1 MTPMTD
7 PTDPTDPTSQAP
19 QAPQAAARLAGTLR
33 GLTNHTP
40 SAEQVERIENLRLHA
55 KRFAEAIYTNTSYS
69 RDQSLAVTAL
79 EDATM
84 RAVRSIV
91 LEEPA
96 TPQDLTPQD

>member
-7 PTDPTDPTSQAP
+7 PTEPTSQAP
-19 QAPQAAARLAGTLR
+19 QAAALLAGTLR

-84 RAVRSIV
+84 RAVRSIA

>member
-1 MTPMTD
+1 MTPMTN
-7 PTDPTDPTSQAP
+7 PTEPTS

-84 RAVRSIV
+84 RAVRSVV

>member
-1 MTPMTD
+1 MTPMTE

-55 KRFAEAIYTNTSYS
+55 KRFAEAIYANTTHS
-69 RDQSLAVTAL
+69 RDQLLAVTAL
-79 EDATM
+79 EVATM